1 MIGLDQLA
9 TVYTEHATTGAY
21 TVVAKSDLACRLA
34 VISAE
39 TAGTGGDRQELTSAR
54 RLLWGADYATM
65 PDNAQIEVDGQ
76 RWNIRSGTVTPIY
89 TGLGAAR
96 ALEHWHAEVE
106 RAR

>member
-1 MIGLDQLA
+1 VTAKTGL
-9 TVYTEHATTGAY
+9 V
-21 TVVAKSDLACRLA
+21 CRLA

-54 RLLWGADYATM
+54 RLLWGPEYATM
-65 PDNAQIEVDGQ
+65 PDTARIEVEGQ